1 MTASTKR
8 LDNLKKKQAQ
18 LSAQIQAL
26 EAAEKAR
33 ERKRDTRRKILI
45 GAYYLDQARDQDQF
59 NQLVQ
64 RMDGYLKRNTDRA
77 LFDLEPLDE
86 KEAETSTASA

>member
-1 MTASTKR
+1 MSKDKQR

-18 LSAQIQAL
+18 IKAQIQSI

-45 GAYYLDQARDQDQF
+45 GAYTLEQAKKAGSEDTLYQTMAAYLTRE
-59 NQLVQ
+59 
-64 RMDGYLKRNTDRA
+64 TDKA
-77 LFDLEPLDE
+77 LFV
-86 KEAETSTASA
+86 AERNGHE